1 MNKIVLL
8 GATAVVGLIAACTS
22 TTKFGEVKSYRNPA
36 STDELITGSRQVIKD
51 ISNPQ
56 VFNSKTCPTFLNKV
70 TDYLYYLPADHF
82 LPKNAT
88 EVEQL
93 KKYGPEVMDNIFQIR
108 VALHEKLQEFESRN
122 ELSKECILEL
132 REGFQYARFSEEYL
146 LDWLY
151 TNKVYTFKKTPIME
165 SSKPSSWTNPKY
177 EGFELK
183 SGDVMLIRGKS
194 YVSAMIARIADE
206 EGNFSHLAIVGE
218 DKAGKKYVVEALI
231 QYGVIVTPLEK
242 WRQAEDARVA
252 LYRQPDAALAKKA
265 ARFMY
270 DHAQNALN
278 RKKGIRYDFAMD
290 DDDYSS
296 LFCSEVIRM
305 AYDKA
310 SAGTFV
316 VPKYRSS
323 VTKFKN
329 TDYPNSL
336 GVTKKTL
343 FAPYDIEVDPRFDFI
358 AEYRFM
364 PLLRQVRMQDAVLQ
378 SMYTWMIEK
387 DYTFH
392 WAPQHSVKAYFAK
405 MVRQFGVAKDTL
417 PKYMPV
423 GSIKTNVQFESVA
436 TVLEE
441 NIYKKEKEFYQ
452 KKGYLPS
459 FQDMLAMNEALRVED
474 CQLHQ
479 EFINRKT
486 PPGPYRDHQPSA
498 DHSKFHWFFHGPG
511 SKCQ

>member
-1 MNKIVLL
+1 MKKLVLL
-8 GATAVVGLIAACTS
+8 GAAAAVGLVTACTS
-22 TTKFGEVKSYRNPA
+22 PFKSEVKTYRHPA
-36 STDELITGSRQVIKD
+36 STEELITGSRKVLAD
-51 ISNPQ
+51 IGNPQ
-56 VFNSKTCPTFLNKV
+56 VFNAKTCAGFVNKV

-93 KKYGPEVMDNIFQIR
+93 KSVGPEVMDTIFQIR
-108 VALHEKLQEFESRN
+108 VALHDKLQEFESRN
-122 ELSKECILEL
+122 ELSKECILEM

-151 TNKVYTFKKTPIME
+151 TNKVFTFKKTPIMVN
-165 SSKPSSWTNPKY
+165 SKPDTWTNPKY
-177 EGFELK
+177 SGFELK
-183 SGDVMLIRGKS
+183 SGDVLLIRGKS
-194 YVSAMIARIADE
+194 YVSAMIARISDE
-206 EGNFSHLAIVGE
+206 EGNFSHLAVVGE
-218 DKAGKKYVVEALI
+218 DKAGKKYIVEALI

-252 LYRQPDAALAKKA
+252 LYRQPDEALAKKA

-270 DHAQNALN
+270 DHAKGALD

-310 SAGTFV
+310 SGGQFI
-316 VPKYRSS
+316 VPKYRSTVS
-323 VTKFKN
+323 KFKN
-329 TDYPNSL
+329 TDYPRSL
-336 GVTKKTL
+336 GVTKTSL
-343 FAPYDIEVDPRFDFI
+343 FSPYDIEVDPRFDFV

-364 PLLRQVRMQDAVLQ
+364 PLLRQVRMQDAVMQ
-378 SMYTWMIEK
+378 SVYGWMIDK

-423 GSIKTNVQFESVA
+423 DSIKTNVQFEAVA
-436 TVLEE
+436 TLLEK
-441 NIYKKEKEFYQ
+441 NIYEKEKEFYQ

-459 FQDMLAMNEALRVED
+459 FQDMLAINEAYRVAD
-474 CQLHQ
+474 CKKHQ
-479 EFINRKT
+479 EYRK
-486 PPGPYRDHQPSA
+486 QPMTV
-498 DHSKFHWFFHGPG
+498 DNKPLPDESKFHWFFYNK
-511 SKCQ
+511 SKKCE